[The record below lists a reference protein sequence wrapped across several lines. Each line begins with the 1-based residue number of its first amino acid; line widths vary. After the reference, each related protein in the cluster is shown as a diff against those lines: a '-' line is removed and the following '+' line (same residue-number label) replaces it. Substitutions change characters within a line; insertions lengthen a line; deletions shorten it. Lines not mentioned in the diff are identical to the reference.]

1 MGAWEIT
8 KKDLHLI
15 LRDKGALYTLLAL
28 PVVFI
33 AILGVSTGQLFTRHE
48 QSELVKIGIVDEDCS
63 DLSEQIFRDL
73 EGIGGLK
80 VVKVKDRDEASLRL
94 QDGRSGVVVILGSD
108 FHNRIEDLDMED
120 IFDLKTGKLS
130 PGLSAIDMRVE
141 CGASFVS
148 VAQLVEYVVLS
159 AVLRV
164 VSPEVVKRNKLFAR
178 IIESR
183 IERHKKELEESGQ
196 PALPPTPQEPVK
208 PRGNIVYQTL
218 VPAFMVMFAFFLV
231 NIMANSFIT
240 ERKLGTL
247 RRMQVSRVN
256 PVQLL
261 WGKTLPFL
269 VVSIAQSSLLFV
281 SGKLMFGMSWG
292 TYPAML
298 LPVLLTTSISATGLG
313 LLVAT
318 IVRTESQVTSYSTFL
333 VIVLA
338 GISGCYMPR
347 EWLPELMKNVSLATP
362 HAWALIAYQELLTH
376 KNPDMRYVWECCGVL
391 ALMGSV
397 CFTFGWL
404 RFRKLEYPV

>member
-8 KKDLHLI
+8 KKDLRLI
-15 LRDKGALYTLLAL
+15 LKDKGALYTLLAL

-33 AILGVSTGQLFTRHE
+33 AILGVSTGQLFTRHD
-48 QSELVKIGIVDEDCS
+48 QSKLVKIGIVDEDRS

-73 EGIGGLK
+73 SEIGGLK
-80 VVKVKDRDEASLRL
+80 VAKVKDRDEANLRL
-94 QDGRSGVVVILGSD
+94 QDGRSGVIVILGSD
-108 FHNRIEDLDMED
+108 FQNRIEDLDMAD
-120 IFDLKTGKLS
+120 IFDVKNGKLA
-130 PGLSAIDMRVE
+130 PGLSAIDMQVE

-164 VSPEVVKRNKLFAR
+164 VSPEVVKRNRIFAR

-183 IERHKKELEESGQ
+183 IERHKQELQESGQ
-196 PALPPTPQEPVK
+196 ATASAPTPEPVK

-247 RRMQVSRVN
+247 RRLQVSRIS

-269 VVSIAQSSLLFV
+269 VVSIAQSVLLFL
-281 SGKLMFGMSWG
+281 SGKMMFGMSWG

-298 LPVLLTTSISATGLG
+298 LPVLLATSISATGLG

-347 EWLPELMKNVSLATP
+347 DWLPDLMKNVSLGTP

-376 KNPDMRYVWECCGVL
+376 KNPDMRYVWQCCAVL
-391 ALMGSV
+391 TIMGSV
-397 CFTFGWL
+397 CFTYGWL